1 MDTRKPNIIIILTDC
16 LRWDY
21 FIQMSISKEFDLTF
35 RNTYSI
41 APSTF
46 FSIPSL
52 LTGTLPFELSNKA
65 IIPRGL
71 PFYLPTLLT
80 KEGYLTIFIT
90 GNIVT
95 SRFFGYKQGEHILFE
110 DFISRKPTDIR
121 ALKSTS
127 KEGAKKKIKEV
138 LIKKAPFLY
147 HTISDTLKYLRYWSF
162 KLGVHK
168 QFTDQNVNFDSKIRA
183 YEIIDTFE
191 SMLPANPNSPIFAF
205 LHFMDTH
212 TPYGPPDEPINKL
225 KSLETLIAKLYTNP
239 QNITEEEKA
248 TVIEMYQKEVAFLD
262 QQLKKLLDFIWEKL
276 GRKNTLVILISDH
289 GELLGEDG
297 KYLHPDNVLNEF
309 TLHVPLA
316 VAGLNSK
323 NKLEKFE
330 SNLVSS
336 LSVYYLITN
345 LLFNG
350 KYYIPEL
357 SETISVGYTKNIE
370 RIYSPYN
377 IFIKRGKSFEKVY
390 VLEETPEL
398 KIKFENLLV
407 SRRRRT
413 LLLKL
418 NKINLYKYA
427 TEPRSITLNTI

>member
-1 MDTRKPNIIIILTDC
+1 MDTGKPNIIIILTDC

-21 FIQMSISKEFDLTF
+21 FKQMSISKEFDITF
-35 RNTYSI
+35 RNAYSI

-52 LTGTLPFELSNKA
+52 LTGTLPFELTNKA
-65 IIPRGL
+65 ILPQGL
-71 PFYLPTLLT
+71 PFYLPTLLA

-110 DFISRKPTDIR
+110 DFISRKTTDIK

-127 KEGAKKKIKEV
+127 KEGVKKKIKELLV
-138 LIKKAPFLY
+138 KKIPFMY
-147 HTISDTLKYLRYWSF
+147 HTISDTLKYLRYLSF
-162 KLGVHK
+162 KLGAHK

-183 YEIIDTFE
+183 YEIIETFE
-191 SMLPANPNSPIFAF
+191 SKLPSKPNSPIFAF

-225 KSLETLIAKLYTNP
+225 KNLETLTAKLYTNP
-239 QNITEEEKA
+239 QNITEQEKA
-248 TVIEMYQKEVAFLD
+248 KILEMYQKEVAFLD
-262 QQLKKLLDFIWEKL
+262 KHLKKLLDFIWEKL
-276 GRKNTLVILISDH
+276 DRKNTLVILISDH

-297 KYLHPDNVLNEF
+297 KYLHPDNILNEF

-316 VAGLNSK
+316 VAGLDSK
-323 NKLEKFE
+323 NKLKKFE
-330 SNLVSS
+330 DKLVSS

-350 KYYIPEL
+350 KYYIPEF
-357 SETISVGYTKNIE
+357 SETISVGYTKSIE

-377 IFIKRGKSFEKVY
+377 IFIKRGNSFEKVY

-427 TEPRSITLNTI
+427 TEPGSIIL

>member
-16 LRWDY
+16 LRWDH
-21 FIQMSISKEFDLTF
+21 FVQMSISKEFDLTF

-52 LTGTLPFELSNKA
+52 LTGTLPFELSNRA
-65 IIPRGL
+65 IIPKGL
-71 PFYLPTLLT
+71 PFYLPTLLA

-95 SRFFGYKQGEHILFE
+95 SRFFGYKQGDHILFE
-110 DFISRKPTDIR
+110 DFISRKTRDIR
-121 ALKSTS
+121 ALESTS
-127 KEGAKKKIKEV
+127 KESPKKKIKKA

-147 HTISDTLKYLRYWSF
+147 HTISDTLKYIRYWSF

-191 SMLPANPNSPIFAF
+191 GMLPKNPNSPIFAF

-212 TPYGPPDEPINKL
+212 APYGPPNESINKL
-225 KSLETLIAKLYTNP
+225 KNLEALIAKLYTNP
-239 QNITEEEKA
+239 RNITAEEKT

-276 GRKNTLVILISDH
+276 GRENTLVILISDH

-297 KYLHPDNVLNEF
+297 KFLHPDNVLNEF
-309 TLHVPLA
+309 TLHVPFA

-323 NKLEKFE
+323 SELEKFE
-330 SNLVSS
+330 NNLISS

-377 IFIKRGKSFEKVY
+377 IFIKKAKSFEKVY
-390 VLEETPEL
+390 VLKEMPEL
-398 KIKFENLLV
+398 KIKFENLLA

-418 NKINLYKYA
+418 NKINLRKYA
-427 TEPRSITLNTI
+427 TEPGSITLNTT